1 MEKRT
6 DAVQNCHRKDH
17 KIRQGQFSILLAC
30 VRPRGGEV
38 NNTFVFDNDPAKM
51 NFNSILK
58 QSDDY
63 CQFTFL

>member
-1 MEKRT
+1 MLSRTATEKT
-6 DAVQNCHRKDH
+6 IKSDKVK
-17 KIRQGQFSILLAC
+17 FSILLAC
-30 VRPRGGEV
+30 IRPRGGEV

-63 CQFTFL
+63 CQCTFL